1 MFIELHARWSPLRW
15 PDGDPSCNPSL
26 RQLPAGLHAPQP
38 APAQAKRCVH
48 RGVMPSIDQC
58 ATTANRSAPTM
69 DSHEKEQPVPIW
81 PSGLPL
87 RL

>member
-1 MFIELHARWSPLRW
+1 MVIRPVIHPCVS
-15 PDGDPSCNPSL
+15 S
-26 RQLPAGLHAPQP
+26 LPAYMPRNLPQLKP
-38 APAQAKRCVH
+38 SGASAVA
-48 RGVMPSIDQC
+48 VMPSIDQC

-81 PSGLPL
+81 PSGLLL